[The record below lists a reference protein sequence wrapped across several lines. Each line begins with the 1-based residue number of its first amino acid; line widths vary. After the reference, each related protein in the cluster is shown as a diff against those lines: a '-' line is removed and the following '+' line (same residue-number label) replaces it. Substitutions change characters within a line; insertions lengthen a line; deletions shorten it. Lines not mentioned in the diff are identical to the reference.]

1 MKDQLNEDFL
11 AFIELLEAKN
21 VEYLIVGSYA
31 VGLHGFPRYTGDEHL
46 VAART

>member
-21 VEYLIVGSYA
+21 VEYLTKHCI
-31 VGLHGFPRYTGDEHL
+31 PT
-46 VAART
+46 